1 MFVTPASFATF
12 GRRLT
17 HDAAERLA
25 RNWTT
30 LLFNGIVLVIA
41 GVLIFSIDW
50 SVRSLST
57 FIGALFIFEG
67 LWAILTVGIDNRI
80 ANLVTGVLSAAA
92 GVAIIVWPS
101 PSLIVLGIFLG
112 SWLIVLGTISISGAF
127 AARRVLSD
135 WWALLLLGL
144 VEVPLGVL
152 ALANPGATLAAFIT
166 VGGIWAVA
174 VGAMRIVYAF
184 ELRRLPEEVD
194 RAFADQAA
202 NGASASS
209 GSEPYVPPASPASSS

>member
-1 MFVTPASFATF
+1 MSVTPASFGSF

-17 HDAAERLA
+17 RDAAERLA

-30 LLFNGIVLVIA
+30 LLFNGVVLLIA

-67 LWAILTVGIDNRI
+67 VWAMLTVGIDNRI

-92 GVAIIVWPS
+92 GVAIIAWPS

-135 WWALLLLGL
+135 WWLLLLLGL
-144 VEVPLGVL
+144 AEVSLGVL
-152 ALANPGATLAAFIT
+152 ALANPGATLAAIIT
-166 VGGIWAVA
+166 VGGIWAA
-174 VGAMRIVYAF
+174 VIGAMRIVFAF
-184 ELRRLPEEVD
+184 ELRRLPQDVD
-194 RAFADQAA
+194 EAFADHSA
-202 NGASASS
+202 NGTTGSS
-209 GSEPYVPPASPASSS
+209 LSERHAPASPASSS

>member
-1 MFVTPASFATF
+1 MFVTPASFTSF
-12 GRRLT
+12 GHRLT

-30 LLFNGIVLVIA
+30 VLFNGVVLTIA

-50 SVRSLST
+50 SVGSLST

-67 LWAILTVGIDNRI
+67 VWAMLTVGIDNRI
-80 ANLVTGVLSAAA
+80 ANLVTGILSAAA

-112 SWLIVLGTISISGAF
+112 SWLIVLGTITISGAF

-135 WWALLLLGL
+135 WWLLLLLGL
-144 VEVPLGVL
+144 AEVPLGVL
-152 ALANPGATLAAFIT
+152 ALANPGATLAAIIT
-166 VGGIWAVA
+166 VGGLWAA
-174 VGAMRIVYAF
+174 VIGVMRIVFAF
-184 ELRRLPEEVD
+184 ELRRLPKDVD
-194 RAFADQAA
+194 EAFADQRA
-202 NGASASS
+202 NGAPGGS
-209 GSEPYVPPASPASSS
+209 GSERYVPDSAASSS

>member
-1 MFVTPASFATF
+1 MFVTPASFASF

-30 LLFNGIVLVIA
+30 LLLNGIVLVIA

-57 FIGALFIFEG
+57 FLGALFIFEG
-67 LWAILTVGIDNRI
+67 IWAILTVGVANRV
-80 ANLVTGVLSAAA
+80 ANLVTGGLSVAA

-101 PSLIVLGIFLG
+101 PSLVVLGIFLG

-127 AARRVLSD
+127 AARRILPD
-135 WWALLLLGL
+135 WWLLLLLGL
-144 VEVPLGVL
+144 AEVPLGVL
-152 ALANPGATLAAFIT
+152 ALANPGATLAAIIT
-166 VGGIWAVA
+166 VGGIWAVV

-184 ELRRLPEEVD
+184 ELRHLPDVVD
-194 RAFADQAA
+194 QAFADHSA
-202 NGASASS
+202 NGASAGS
-209 GSEPYVPPASPASSS
+209 GSERHAPASAPSPS